1 MKLGELSSY
10 ISGLFGMEKGEIC
23 YRDNE
28 NKELISPSVGI
39 VNMIIMNPR
48 KYKNIVI
55 GNKKRVMAR
64 FESLLKMFGLEDRL
78 VEENV
83 DINALQ
89 PIDYDKVYKL
99 YGKLK
104 EKSIHFL
111 SENLF
116 S

>member
-55 GNKKRVMAR
+55 GNKKGIIK
-64 FESLLKMFGLEDRL
+64 L
-78 VEENV
+78 NT
-83 DINALQ
+83 N
-89 PIDYDKVYKL
+89 IDNFYEVNK
-99 YGKLK
+99 
-104 EKSIHFL
+104 
-111 SENLF
+111 
-116 S
+116 